1 MRKFYDRCGDL
12 IKQYEVPLW
21 RIINDILWLDYI
33 QWQSTTDK
41 TLYQA
46 VTLLPNSTFYR
57 ISRGFCRTFETGVAC
72 RRGRLLLRTPGP
84 VPLGLAYVL
93 LVETNPFF
101 RIFRYFFR
109 TMLFK
114 DPSVLSRF
122 SYNNTFLYAH
132 FQYLAA
138 WCPSCILPSDFLF
151 LTISFNKFIRI
162 DAMLSVLSRFIQLYT
177 SKKSVTINVNLW
189 IIDTLF
195 PCTQILIFIIIKKS
209 VW

>member
-1 MRKFYDRCGDL
+1 MPTGALTPPDTWSRPFGTCICSTCWD
-12 IKQYEVPLW
+12 Q
-21 RIINDILWLDYI
+21 IL
-33 QWQSTTDK
+33 
-41 TLYQA
+41 
-46 VTLLPNSTFYR
+46 
-57 ISRGFCRTFETGVAC
+57 
-72 RRGRLLLRTPGP
+72 
-84 VPLGLAYVL
+84 
-93 LVETNPFF
+93 FF

-109 TMLFK
+109 TMLFE

-177 SKKSVTINVNLW
+177 NKKSVIINLNLW
-189 IIDTLF
+189 KNRY
-195 PCTQILIFIIIKKS
+195 FIPLHPNPHFYNNKKVVY
-209 VW
+209 VWWTSNSLSIQ